1 MNDPRVLDNNSYY
14 GKRFRRIF
22 RVPFILFRDYIM
34 KQVIEKNFWEVKQTA
49 GFVPIEM
56 RVLMA
61 LRQLATGATSL
72 EIGLMFNVGE
82 ATARRFFLDFI
93 IYFSSNCFDEWVVPP
108 SGTRLQEVMN
118 VYARLGLPGTI
129 GSMDVTHVRWD
140 RCPAYER
147 HMHVGKEGYPSLAFQ
162 VVVDHCRLI
171 HAVSHGFKGAC
182 NDQTIARNDEFPMK
196 LFDGK
201 YKDVEYVLFDK
212 DGIPRKCKGGHLITD
227 GGYQQLSIY
236 IQPCHSFNST
246 SYVLFSECLESVR
259 KDVECTFGILKSRF
273 RMLRKGIEFRS
284 ASFIED
290 IFRCAS
296 ILHNMLIVFDGYDSL
311 LNDEHVWEAL
321 DPHQTEEDEN
331 FQLANHHAREEVIVN
346 KTYDLSNQ
354 FAVALPGK

>member
-1 MNDPRVLDNNSYY
+1 
-14 GKRFRRIF
+14 
-22 RVPFILFRDYIM
+22 
-34 KQVIEKNFWEVKQTA
+34 
-49 GFVPIEM
+49 
-56 RVLMA
+56 
-61 LRQLATGATSL
+61 
-72 EIGLMFNVGE
+72 
-82 ATARRFFLDFI
+82 LDFI
-93 IYFSSNCFDEWVVPP
+93 INFSSNCFDEWVVPP

-147 HMHVGKEGYPSLAFQ
+147 YMHVGKEGYPSLASQ

-196 LFDGK
+196 LFAGK
-201 YKDVEYVLFDK
+201 YKYVEYVLFDK
-212 DGIPRKCKGGHLITD
+212 DGIPRKCKGGQLITD

-246 SYVLFSECLESVR
+246 SYVLFSEYLESVR

-321 DPHQTEEDEN
+321 DPHKTEEDEN
-331 FQLANHHAREEVIVN
+331 FQLANHHAREEVIVH

-354 FAVALPGK
+354 FAVALPGKQYTRGRMDYKDKIDDLVITL